1 MQKKGAIK
9 QDKKGENESSSS
21 GVEDSEDMDKQ

>member
-9 QDKKGENESSSS
+9 QDKKEGNESSSS
-21 GVEDSEDMDKQ
+21 GVDDSEDMDK